1 MDCTDLV
8 NPKTLKK
15 IIYFTECVT
24 QNAVC
29 ILRNVFFLL
38 ILAKSSK
45 MAKVMEINPFLVNSY
60 ISKEYFCD
68 RDNELNILLRNVQ
81 SNVNT
86 TLISPRRLGKT
97 GLIFRFFE
105 LLREGSDYGA
115 VYVDIY
121 SSRNLADFIKLLTAA
136 IINRFPERTPVGKR
150 FLKLIKGLRPT
161 FSFDAITGT
170 PQVQF
175 SYQSESDKEY
185 TLLQLLTFINEQPKP
200 VVVALDEFQQIAHYP
215 EKNVEAILRTY
226 TQQFNNVCFI
236 FSGSRRHTLMDIFA
250 NAKRPF
256 YSSTR
261 FMNLEAIERGAYR
274 NFIREKFEQGKRTI
288 DDESIDYVLEWTKG
302 YTFYTQSLCNRL
314 FSYRKINLD
323 TVKTECLAL
332 LKENEPVYLQYR
344 NLMTSKQW
352 EFLLALAKEESVLQI
367 YSKEFL
373 LKHQL
378 GTPSSIRRLLD
389 SLLEKEMVL
398 EAISSTGSSYSVYD
412 VFLMRWM
419 QRTY

>member
-1 MDCTDLV
+1 
-8 NPKTLKK
+8 
-15 IIYFTECVT
+15 
-24 QNAVC
+24 
-29 ILRNVFFLL
+29 
-38 ILAKSSK
+38 
-45 MAKVMEINPFLVNSY
+45 MAKVKDINPFLVNSY

-105 LLREGSDYGA
+105 LLGERGDYGT

-121 SSRNLADFIKLLTAA
+121 SSRNLSDFIKLLTAA
-136 IINRFPERTPVGKR
+136 IINKFPERTPVGKR
-150 FLKLIKGLRPT
+150 FLKLLKGLRPI
-161 FSFDAITGT
+161 FSFDSITGT

-175 SYQSESDKEY
+175 NYQSESDKEY
-185 TLLQLLTFINEQPKP
+185 TLQQLFAFVNDQPLP

-226 TQQFNNVCFI
+226 IQQFNKVCFI

-250 NAKRPF
+250 NANRPF

-261 FMNLEAIERGAYR
+261 FMNLEVIERVAYR

-288 DDESIDYVLEWTKG
+288 DDESIDYVMEWTKG

-314 FSYRKINLD
+314 YSLRKITLD
-323 TVKTECLAL
+323 TVKAECLAL
-332 LKENEPVYLQYR
+332 LKENEPIYLQYR
-344 NLMTSKQW
+344 NLITSKQW
-352 EFLLALAKEESVLQI
+352 EFLVALAKEESVLQI
-367 YSKEFL
+367 YSREFL

-378 GTPSSIRRLLD
+378 GTPSSIRRMLD
-389 SLLEKEMVL
+389 ALLEKELIL
-398 EAISSTGSSYSVYD
+398 ESVSSTGSSYSVYD

>member
-1 MDCTDLV
+1 
-8 NPKTLKK
+8 
-15 IIYFTECVT
+15 
-24 QNAVC
+24 
-29 ILRNVFFLL
+29 
-38 ILAKSSK
+38 
-45 MAKVMEINPFLVNSY
+45 MAKDVNPFLVNSY
-60 ISKEYFCD
+60 ISKDYFCD

-81 SNVNT
+81 GNVNT

-105 LLREGSDYGA
+105 LLGEKGDFGT

-121 SSRNLADFIKLLTAA
+121 SSRNLSDFIKLFTTA
-136 IINRFPERTPVGKR
+136 IIEKFPERTPVGKR
-150 FLKLIKGLRPT
+150 FLKLLKGLRPV
-161 FSFDAITGT
+161 FSFDAITGV

-175 SYQSESDKEY
+175 NYQTENDKEY
-185 TLLQLLTFINEQPKP
+185 TLQQLLAFINEQPQP
-200 VVVALDEFQQIAHYP
+200 VVVAIDEFQQIADYP

-226 TQQFNNVCFI
+226 IQHLNRVCFI

-250 NAKRPF
+250 NASRPF

-261 FMNLEAIERGAYR
+261 FLNLEAIDKIVYR
-274 NFIREKFEQGKRTI
+274 NFIREKFKQGKRTI

-314 FSYRKINLD
+314 YILKHITLE
-323 TVKTECLAL
+323 TVKAECLAL
-332 LKENEPVYLQYR
+332 LRENEPIYLQYR
-344 NLMTSKQW
+344 NLITSKQW
-352 EFLLALAKEESVLQI
+352 EFLVALAKEESVSQV
-367 YSKEFL
+367 YSSEFL

-398 EAISSTGSSYSVYD
+398 ETISSTGSSYSVYD